1 MWNQIRKSFRKLLC
15 PESADCLSHR
25 NIQVASESVHGE
37 KLAPQWVTCDACVEE
52 NKGCKCDHE
61 STQVLKSAV
70 VNEAGV
76 EHHTDQANSSFAHS
90 VINMIGMLIGL
101 GQLSTPYALENGG
114 WVSAF
119 LLAGLGVICAYTSHL
134 LGKCLAKSP
143 KSRSYT
149 DIGQHAFGSNGRV
162 VAATFIYLEIF
173 MALVSYTIS
182 LHDNLITVFAGTQLR
197 LPIWAKL
204 YKSQLL
210 TLIGV
215 LVALPTLWLRDLS
228 SISFLSSGGILMS
241 IVIFTSVTCTA
252 IFQVVKANHSIPALH
267 LHKIPA
273 ISGLYIF
280 SYAGHIVFPDLY
292 KSMKDPSK
300 FTMVSIV
307 SFASVTALYA
317 SLAFMGARLFGPEV
331 SSQITLSMPRHHIIT
346 KIALWATVLT
356 PMTKYALEFAPFA
369 IQLEH
374 NLPNSISS
382 RTKTVIRG
390 AVGSFLLLVILALAL
405 SVPYFEHVLSLTGS
419 LVSVSICIVFPC
431 AFYIKL
437 SWAQISKPVLILN
450 VILLAFGLLLG
461 VFGTISSSKL
471 LITSLERAH
480 HT

>member
-369 IQLEH
+369 IQLER
-374 NLPNSISS
+374 NLPNSVSS

>member
-1 MWNQIRKSFRKLLC
+1 MFSLFLSVFQIWVSKSFIMWNQIRKSFRKLLC

-52 NKGCKCDHE
+52 NKGCKCDHD
-61 STQVLKSAV
+61 TQDLKSAV
-70 VNEAGV
+70 VNEADV

-90 VINMIGMLIGL
+90 VINMIGMLIGKAFKSLDSIFLEWMDKKFLANWFACVSVTGL

-119 LLAGLGVICAYTSHL
+119 LLVGLGVICAYTSHL

-162 VAATFIYLEIF
+162 LAATFIYLEIF

-197 LPIWAKL
+197 LPIWVKL

-210 TLIGV
+210 TLMGV
-215 LVALPTLWLRDLS
+215 LVALPSLWLRDLS

-241 IVIFTSVTCTA
+241 IVIFTSVACTA

-300 FTMVSIV
+300 FTMVS
-307 SFASVTALYA
+307 
-317 SLAFMGARLFGPEV
+317 
-331 SSQITLSMPRHHIIT
+331 
-346 KIALWATVLT
+346 
-356 PMTKYALEFAPFA
+356 
-369 IQLEH
+369 
-374 NLPNSISS
+374 
-382 RTKTVIRG
+382 
-390 AVGSFLLLVILALAL
+390 
-405 SVPYFEHVLSLTGS
+405 
-419 LVSVSICIVFPC
+419 
-431 AFYIKL
+431 
-437 SWAQISKPVLILN
+437 
-450 VILLAFGLLLG
+450 
-461 VFGTISSSKL
+461 L
-471 LITSLERAH
+471 LIN
-480 HT
+480 